1 MLVKLIHYQDFDGE
15 EKMAECRFHLSKA
28 ELMKLNL
35 RYGDVARK
43 MEELEARKDNEA
55 IFAMVEDVILTAYG
69 EKVTLPDGRE
79 VFLKDELR
87 RQAFQSS
94 EAFSELVME
103 MATRKEAVAEFVSGV
118 VPGAMVQAIRENPEY
133 RKLIG
138 ESETSTG

>member
-1 MLVKLIHYQDFDGE
+1 MFVKLIRYQDFDGE
-15 EKMAECRFHLSKA
+15 ERTAECRFHLSKA

-35 RYGDVARK
+35 HYGDVARK

-69 EKVTLPDGRE
+69 EKVTLQDGRE

-133 RKLIG
+133 QKLMG
-138 ESETSTG
+138 ESPAG

>member
-1 MLVKLIHYQDFDGE
+1 MFVKLIRYQDFDGE

-133 RKLIG
+133 QKLLG
-138 ESETSTG
+138 ESPVG

>member
-1 MLVKLIHYQDFDGE
+1 MFVKLIRYQDFDGE
-15 EKMAECRFHLSKA
+15 ERTAECRFHLSKA

-43 MEELEARKDNEA
+43 MEELDARKDNEA

-133 RKLIG
+133 QKLLG
-138 ESETSTG
+138 ESPAG

>member
-1 MLVKLIHYQDFDGE
+1 MFVKLIHYQDFDGE
-15 EKMAECRFHLSKA
+15 ERTAECRFHLSKA
-28 ELMKLNL
+28 ELMRLNL
-35 RYGDVARK
+35 RYGDVTRK
-43 MEELEARKDNEA
+43 MEELAARKDNEA

-118 VPGAMVQAIRENPEY
+118 VPGSMVQAIRENPEY
-133 RKLIG
+133 QKLTG
-138 ESETSTG
+138 ESETPAG

>member
-1 MLVKLIHYQDFDGE
+1 MFVKLIRYQDFDGE
-15 EKMAECRFHLSKA
+15 ERTAECRFHLSKA
-28 ELMKLNL
+28 ELMRLNL
-35 RYGDVARK
+35 RYGDVTRK
-43 MEELEARKDNEA
+43 MEELAARKDNEA

-118 VPGAMVQAIRENPEY
+118 VPGSMVQAIRENPEY
-133 RKLIG
+133 QKLTG
-138 ESETSTG
+138 ESETPAG

>member
-1 MLVKLIHYQDFDGE
+1 MFVKLIRYQDFDGE

-55 IFAMVEDVILTAYG
+55 IFAMVEDMILTAYG

-118 VPGAMVQAIRENPEY
+118 VPGSMVQAIRENPEY
-133 RKLIG
+133 QKLLAENATPAG
-138 ESETSTG
+138 

>member
-1 MLVKLIHYQDFDGE
+1 MFVKLIRYQDFDGE

-28 ELMKLNL
+28 ELMKLNF
-35 RYGDVARK
+35 RYGDVTRK

-118 VPGAMVQAIRENPEY
+118 VPGSMVQAIRENPEY
-133 RKLIG
+133 QKLMG
-138 ESETSTG
+138 ESSVG

>member
-1 MLVKLIHYQDFDGE
+1 MFVKLIRYQDFDGE

-118 VPGAMVQAIRENPEY
+118 VPGSMVQAIRENPEY
-133 RKLIG
+133 QKLMG
-138 ESETSTG
+138 ESSVG

>member
-1 MLVKLIHYQDFDGE
+1 MFVKLIRYQDFDGV
-15 EKMAECRFHLSKA
+15 EKTAECRFHLSKA

-118 VPGAMVQAIRENPEY
+118 VPGSMVQAIRENPEY
-133 RKLIG
+133 QKLMG
-138 ESETSTG
+138 ESPAG

>member
-1 MLVKLIHYQDFDGE
+1 MFVKLIRYQDFDGE
-15 EKMAECRFHLSKA
+15 ERTAECRFHLSKA
-28 ELMKLNL
+28 ELMRLNL
-35 RYGDVARK
+35 RYGDITRK
-43 MEELEARKDNEA
+43 MAELAARKDNEA

-87 RQAFQSS
+87 RQAFQSG

-118 VPGAMVQAIRENPEY
+118 VPGSMVQAIRENPEY
-133 RKLIG
+133 QKLTG
-138 ESETSTG
+138 ESETPAG

>member
-1 MLVKLIHYQDFDGE
+1 MFVKLIRYQDFDGE

-28 ELMKLNL
+28 ELMKLKL

-118 VPGAMVQAIRENPEY
+118 VPGSMVQAIRENPEY
-133 RKLIG
+133 QKLMG
-138 ESETSTG
+138 ESSVG

>member
-1 MLVKLIHYQDFDGE
+1 MFVKLIRYQDFDGT
-15 EKMAECRFHLSKA
+15 EKTAECRFHLSKA

-69 EKVTLPDGRE
+69 EKVMLPDGRE

-103 MATRKEAVAEFVSGV
+103 MAMRKEAVAEFVSGV
-118 VPGAMVQAIRENPEY
+118 VPMAMVQAIRENPEY
-133 RKLIG
+133 QKLMG
-138 ESETSTG
+138 ESPVG

>member
-1 MLVKLIHYQDFDGE
+1 MFVKLIRYQDFDGME
-15 EKMAECRFHLSKA
+15 RTTECRFHLSKV

-94 EAFSELVME
+94 EAFSELVAE

-118 VPGAMVQAIRENPEY
+118 VPGSMIQVIRENPEY
-133 RKLIG
+133 QKLMG
-138 ESETSTG
+138 ESPAG

>member
-1 MLVKLIHYQDFDGE
+1 MFVKLIRYQDFDGE
-15 EKMAECRFHLSKA
+15 EKMAECRFHLSQA

-94 EAFSELVME
+94 EAFSELVVE

-118 VPGAMVQAIRENPEY
+118 VPGSMVQAIRENPEY
-133 RKLIG
+133 QKLMG
-138 ESETSTG
+138 ESSVG

>member
-1 MLVKLIHYQDFDGE
+1 MFVKLIRYQDFDGE

-35 RYGDVARK
+35 RYGDVTRK

-118 VPGAMVQAIRENPEY
+118 VPGSMVQAIRENPEY
-133 RKLIG
+133 QKLMG
-138 ESETSTG
+138 ESPAG

>member
-1 MLVKLIHYQDFDGE
+1 MFVKLIRYQDFDGE

-35 RYGDVARK
+35 RYGDVTRK

-118 VPGAMVQAIRENPEY
+118 VPGSMVQAIRENPEY
-133 RKLIG
+133 QKLMG
-138 ESETSTG
+138 ESSVG

>member
-1 MLVKLIHYQDFDGE
+1 MFVKLIHYQDFDGA
-15 EKMAECRFHLSKA
+15 EKTAECRFHLSKA

-103 MATRKEAVAEFVSGV
+103 MAMRKEAVAEFVSGV

-133 RKLIG
+133 QKLLG
-138 ESETSTG
+138 ESPAG

>member
-1 MLVKLIHYQDFDGE
+1 MFVKLIRYQDFDGV
-15 EKMAECRFHLSKA
+15 EKTAECRFHLSKA

-35 RYGDVARK
+35 RYGNVARK

-118 VPGAMVQAIRENPEY
+118 VPGSMIQAIRENPEY
-133 RKLIG
+133 QKLMG
-138 ESETSTG
+138 ESPVG

>member
-1 MLVKLIHYQDFDGE
+1 MFVKLIRYQDFDGV
-15 EKMAECRFHLSKA
+15 EKTAECRFHLSKA

-35 RYGDVARK
+35 RYGDVARR

-118 VPGAMVQAIRENPEY
+118 VPGSMIQAIRENPEY
-133 RKLIG
+133 QKLMG
-138 ESETSTG
+138 

>member
-1 MLVKLIHYQDFDGE
+1 MFVKLIRYQDFDGE

-43 MEELEARKDNEA
+43 MEELRARKDNEA

-118 VPGAMVQAIRENPEY
+118 VPGSMIQAIRENPEY
-133 RKLIG
+133 QKLMG
-138 ESETSTG
+138 ESPVG

>member
-1 MLVKLIHYQDFDGE
+1 
-15 EKMAECRFHLSKA
+15 
-28 ELMKLNL
+28 
-35 RYGDVARK
+35 
-43 MEELEARKDNEA
+43 
-55 IFAMVEDVILTAYG
+55 MVEDVILTAYG

-118 VPGAMVQAIRENPEY
+118 VPGSMVQAIWENPEY
-133 RKLIG
+133 QKLMG
-138 ESETSTG
+138 ESSVG

>member
-1 MLVKLIHYQDFDGE
+1 MFVKLIRYQDFDGE

-43 MEELEARKDNEA
+43 MKELEARKDNEA

-103 MATRKEAVAEFVSGV
+103 MATQKEAVAEFVSGV
-118 VPGAMVQAIRENPEY
+118 VPGSMVQAIRENPEY
-133 RKLIG
+133 QKLMG
-138 ESETSTG
+138 ESSVG

>member
-1 MLVKLIHYQDFDGE
+1 MFVKLIRYQDFDGE
-15 EKMAECRFHLSKA
+15 EKTAECRFHLSKA

-43 MEELEARKDNEA
+43 MEELEVRKDNEA

-118 VPGAMVQAIRENPEY
+118 VPGSMIQTIRENPEY
-133 RKLIG
+133 QKLMG
-138 ESETSTG
+138 ESPVG

>member
-1 MLVKLIHYQDFDGE
+1 MFVKLIRYQDFDGT
-15 EKMAECRFHLSKA
+15 EKTAECRFHLSMA

-118 VPGAMVQAIRENPEY
+118 VPGSMIQAIRENPEY
-133 RKLIG
+133 QKLMG
-138 ESETSTG
+138 ESPVG

>member
-1 MLVKLIHYQDFDGE
+1 MFVKLIRYQDFDGE
-15 EKMAECRFHLSKA
+15 EKKAECRFHLSKA

-35 RYGDVARK
+35 RYGDITRK
-43 MEELEARKDNEA
+43 MAELEARKDNEA
-55 IFAMVEDVILTAYG
+55 IFAMVEDVILMAYG
-69 EKVTLPDGRE
+69 EKLMLPDGRE

-118 VPGAMVQAIRENPEY
+118 VPGSMVQAIRENPEY
-133 RKLIG
+133 QKLMG
-138 ESETSTG
+138 DSPAG

>member
-1 MLVKLIHYQDFDGE
+1 MFVKLIRYQDFDGE

-28 ELMKLNL
+28 ELMKLNF

-118 VPGAMVQAIRENPEY
+118 VPGSMIQAIRENPEY
-133 RKLIG
+133 QKLMG
-138 ESETSTG
+138 ESPVG

>member
-1 MLVKLIHYQDFDGE
+1 MFVKLIRYQDFDGV
-15 EKMAECRFHLSKA
+15 EKTAECRFHLSKA

-35 RYGDVARK
+35 RYGDVARR

-94 EAFSELVME
+94 EAFSELVVE

-118 VPGAMVQAIRENPEY
+118 VPGSMIQAIRENPEY
-133 RKLIG
+133 QKLMG
-138 ESETSTG
+138 ESPVG

>member
-1 MLVKLIHYQDFDGE
+1 MFVKLIRYQDFDGV
-15 EKMAECRFHLSKA
+15 EKTAECRFHLTKA

-35 RYGDVARK
+35 RYGDDVAQK
-43 MEELEARKDNEA
+43 MKELEARKDNEA

-118 VPGAMVQAIRENPEY
+118 APGSMIQAIRENPEY
-133 RKLIG
+133 QKLMG
-138 ESETSTG
+138 ESPVG

>member
-1 MLVKLIHYQDFDGE
+1 MFVKLIRYQDFDGE

-43 MEELEARKDNEA
+43 MEELRARKDNEA

-103 MATRKEAVAEFVSGV
+103 MATRKEVVAEFVSGV

-133 RKLIG
+133 QKLMG
-138 ESETSTG
+138 ESSVG

>member
-1 MLVKLIHYQDFDGE
+1 MFVKLIRYQDFDGE

-35 RYGDVARK
+35 RYGDVTRK

-118 VPGAMVQAIRENPEY
+118 VPGSMIQAIRENPEY
-133 RKLIG
+133 QKLMG
-138 ESETSTG
+138 ESPVG

>member
-1 MLVKLIHYQDFDGE
+1 MFVKLIRYQDFDGE
-15 EKMAECRFHLSKA
+15 ERTAECRFHLSKA
-28 ELMKLNL
+28 ELMRLNL
-35 RYGDVARK
+35 RYGDVTQK
-43 MEELEARKDNEA
+43 MAELAARKDNEA

-118 VPGAMVQAIRENPEY
+118 VPGSMVQAIRENPEY
-133 RKLIG
+133 QKLTG
-138 ESETSTG
+138 ESETPAG

>member
-1 MLVKLIHYQDFDGE
+1 MFVKLIRYQDFDGE

-133 RKLIG
+133 QKLLG
-138 ESETSTG
+138 ESPAG

>member
-1 MLVKLIHYQDFDGE
+1 MFVKLIRYQDFDGV
-15 EKMAECRFHLSKA
+15 EKTAECRFHLSKA

-118 VPGAMVQAIRENPEY
+118 VPGSMIQAIRENPEY
-133 RKLIG
+133 QKLMG
-138 ESETSTG
+138 ESPVG

>member
-1 MLVKLIHYQDFDGE
+1 MFVKLIHYQDFDGE

-118 VPGAMVQAIRENPEY
+118 VPGSMVQAIRENPEY
-133 RKLIG
+133 QKLMG
-138 ESETSTG
+138 ESSVG

>member
-1 MLVKLIHYQDFDGE
+1 MFVKLIRYQDFDGME
-15 EKMAECRFHLSKA
+15 RTTECRFHLSKV

-133 RKLIG
+133 QKLLG
-138 ESETSTG
+138 ESPAG

>member
-1 MLVKLIHYQDFDGE
+1 MFVKLIRYQDFDGE
-15 EKMAECRFHLSKA
+15 EKMTELRFHLSKA

-118 VPGAMVQAIRENPEY
+118 VPGSMVQAIRENPEY
-133 RKLIG
+133 QKLMG
-138 ESETSTG
+138 ESSVG

>member
-1 MLVKLIHYQDFDGE
+1 MFVKLIRYQDFDGE
-15 EKMAECRFHLSKA
+15 ERAAECRFHLSKA
-28 ELMKLNL
+28 ELMRLNL
-35 RYGDVARK
+35 RYGDVTRK
-43 MEELEARKDNEA
+43 MEELAARKDNEA

-118 VPGAMVQAIRENPEY
+118 VPGSMVQAIRENPEY
-133 RKLIG
+133 QKLTG
-138 ESETSTG
+138 ESETPAG

>member
-1 MLVKLIHYQDFDGE
+1 MFVKLIRYQDFDGE
-15 EKMAECRFHLSKA
+15 EKTAECRFHLSKA

-133 RKLIG
+133 QKLLG
-138 ESETSTG
+138 ESPAG

>member
-1 MLVKLIHYQDFDGE
+1 MFVKLIRYQDFDGE

-35 RYGDVARK
+35 RYGDVTRK

-118 VPGAMVQAIRENPEY
+118 VPGSMVQAIRENPEY
-133 RKLIG
+133 QKLIG
-138 ESETSTG
+138 ESETPTG